1 MDSCIVLLPMIVV
14 IVKDILETKIYTT
27 NFNTD

>member
-1 MDSCIVLLPMIVV
+1 MDSYIVLLSMIVV